1 MSLVES
7 ILYGVLQ
14 GITEFL
20 PISSSAHLALMPRFF
35 SFEDPGVIFDLALHV
50 GTALSIIIYF
60 RREVFSVFTDLWSL
74 YKKKGQD
81 KSPSELFSLNLV
93 IATLITVILAFLI
106 KDTAM
111 AYGRSV
117 ELISFNFIF
126 FGILMAVGD
135 YWGKRLPDGLMNTLQ
150 TKRSLAIGVAQVV
163 SLFPGVSRSGA
174 TLTMA
179 RFMGL
184 SRVEGTRFSFLLS
197 LPLILGGMVLEYRQ
211 LIDDETSFSMIS
223 VVVGTLVSFFVSLLV
238 IHYFLRWVGKIG
250 LLPFSIYRVGF
261 GVALLIIS

>member
-1 MSLVES
+1 
-7 ILYGVLQ
+7 
-14 GITEFL
+14 
-20 PISSSAHLALMPRFF
+20 
-35 SFEDPGVIFDLALHV
+35 
-50 GTALSIIIYF
+50 
-60 RREVFSVFTDLWSL
+60 
-74 YKKKGQD
+74 
-81 KSPSELFSLNLV
+81 
-93 IATLITVILAFLI
+93 
-106 KDTAM
+106 
-111 AYGRSV
+111 
-117 ELISFNFIF
+117 
-126 FGILMAVGD
+126 
-135 YWGKRLPDGLMNTLQ
+135 
-150 TKRSLAIGVAQVV
+150 
-163 SLFPGVSRSGA
+163 
-174 TLTMA
+174 MA